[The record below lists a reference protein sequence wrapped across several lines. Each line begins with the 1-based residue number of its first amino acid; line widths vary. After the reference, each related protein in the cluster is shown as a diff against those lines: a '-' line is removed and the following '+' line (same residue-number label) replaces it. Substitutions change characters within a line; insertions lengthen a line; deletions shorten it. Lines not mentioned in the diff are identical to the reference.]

1 MTAPLGRLVSIPDTD
16 QGTAITLD
24 AMRRLARER
33 AKTPAVANM
42 ALGIECNARRTR
54 GVIAGL
60 AGFLSRSVQ
69 FQRDPDGVEYVRDP
83 LVMLGEY
90 KATGRTHG
98 DCDDVACLAATI
110 ALALGLHVRLVVLKF
125 AGPASPYLHV
135 YAEVAEPVEP
145 ATFTALDTTAPAQTF
160 AASPTYRAVMPV

>member
-1 MTAPLGRLVSIPDTD
+1 MTAPLGRLVSIPDSD

-33 AKTPAVANM
+33 AKTSVASNM
-42 ALGIECNARRTR
+42 ALAIECNARRTR
-54 GVIAGL
+54 GVINGL
-60 AGFLSRSVQ
+60 SGFLSRAVT
-69 FQRDPDGVEYVRDP
+69 FQLDPEGVEYVRDP

-125 AGPASPYLHV
+125 AGPQSPYLHV
-135 YAEVAEPVEP
+135 YTEVAEPVQP